1 MPRSDPA
8 AVEATVSAVRDAL
21 ASGAI
26 VALADV
32 RYSNGSDPALVERLA
47 AEGLLLRLT
56 SYGGWN
62 TAGNA
67 IGGAVAAATAWWV
80 GRRDGTAD
88 PRALRE
94 ALLTRVLDD
103 HAYQSGIRP
112 ALHESV
118 FGGAIG
124 PVDDD
129 TEARALRRIGQELQ
143 SRLDDLLA
151 GDDDWT
157 VASVALP
164 WHRSF
169 EIDIALAPR

>member
-1 MPRSDPA
+1 MGRPPRRHRRPA
-8 AVEATVSAVRDAL
+8 CPPR
-21 ASGAI
+21 GA
-26 VALADV
+26 AH
-32 RYSNGSDPALVERLA
+32 P
-47 AEGLLLRLT
+47 
-56 SYGGWN
+56 
-62 TAGNA
+62 
-67 IGGAVAAATAWWV
+67 
-80 GRRDGTAD
+80 
-88 PRALRE
+88 
-94 ALLTRVLDD
+94 VLDD